1 MTLRLSGALIPL
13 FALIMTNGCA
23 GPQKAADTQLIK
35 GTVGKQYSDLMSRS
49 GLKVRVDYGSMLASE
64 TLADGSTFYLHVQE
78 YESASSSTMG
88 IWGEAEYSYRLFG
101 FKVKD
106 DLVQD
111 WAYGLFTPKEKAS
124 VLFGFKYGYDHPA
137 MLERIKKDY
146 ANLIKTSSE
155 ESIAIWKK

>member
-1 MTLRLSGALIPL
+1 
-13 FALIMTNGCA
+13 
-23 GPQKAADTQLIK
+23 
-35 GTVGKQYSDLMSRS
+35 
-49 GLKVRVDYGSMLASE
+49 
-64 TLADGSTFYLHVQE
+64 
-78 YESASSSTMG
+78 
-88 IWGEAEYSYRLFG
+88 LFG

-111 WAYGLFTPKEKAS
+111 WAYGLYTPKEKAS

-155 ESIAIWKK
+155 ENIAIWKK